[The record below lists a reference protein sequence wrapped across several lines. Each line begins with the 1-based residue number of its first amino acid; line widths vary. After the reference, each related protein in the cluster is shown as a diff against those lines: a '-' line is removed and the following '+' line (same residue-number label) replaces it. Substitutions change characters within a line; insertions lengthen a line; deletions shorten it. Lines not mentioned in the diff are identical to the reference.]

1 MRRLLW
7 LVPVAVVA
15 GVAAWIFLVTP
26 NTVERIRYPLRYK
39 AIVTGAK
46 YVPMGLLQ
54 RLQSMGRK

>member
-1 MRRLLW
+1 MRLAKRTSLSKRSSICL
-7 LVPVAVVA
+7 
-15 GVAAWIFLVTP
+15 P

-54 RLQSMGRK
+54 RLQKLGRD